1 MNRTGFVLNLPNVLT
16 LARILITPLFIICLI
31 KGSYAMAL
39 LVFTLAGVTDGLDGL
54 LARLMDQRTTV
65 GAFLDPIADKLLLVS
80 AFVTLAVQGMIPAWL
95 TVVVISRDVLIIVG
109 IAILEVSRV
118 DYQIQPSMV
127 SKCTTV
133 AQLATIFLLLLSTQT
148 TALAHALLPVYWLTT
163 ALSIASGL
171 HYVYLGI
178 QIMPDAE
185 NGSGPGNE

>member
-1 MNRTGFVLNLPNVLT
+1 MNRTGFVLNWPNVLT

-39 LVFTLAGVTDGLDGL
+39 LIFTLAGVTDGLDGL
-54 LARLMDQRTTV
+54 LARLMDQRTTI

-80 AFVTLAVQGMIPAWL
+80 AFVTLAVQEMIPAWL

-148 TALAHALLPVYWLTT
+148 TVLAHALLPVYWLTT

>member
-1 MNRTGFVLNLPNVLT
+1 MNRTGFVLNLPNGLT

-31 KGSYAMAL
+31 KGAYAMAL

-54 LARLMDQRTTV
+54 LARLLDQKTTV
-65 GAFLDPIADKLLLVS
+65 GAVLDPIADKLLLLS
-80 AFVTLAVQGMIPAWL
+80 AFVTLAVQEMIPAWL
-95 TVVVISRDVLIIVG
+95 TVVVISRDVLIFIG

-118 DYQIQPSMV
+118 TYRIQPSMV

-148 TALAHALLPVYWLTT
+148 TALQHALPPVYGLTT

-178 QIMPDAE
+178 TIMPETGNDA
-185 NGSGPGNE
+185 GPGDP

>member
-80 AFVTLAVQGMIPAWL
+80 AFVTLAAQGMLPAWL

-148 TALAHALLPVYWLTT
+148 TVLAHALLPVYWLTT

>member
-1 MNRTGFVLNLPNVLT
+1 M
-16 LARILITPLFIICLI
+16 
-31 KGSYAMAL
+31 
-39 LVFTLAGVTDGLDGL
+39 
-54 LARLMDQRTTV
+54 
-65 GAFLDPIADKLLLVS
+65 
-80 AFVTLAVQGMIPAWL
+80 
-95 TVVVISRDVLIIVG
+95 
-109 IAILEVSRV
+109 

-148 TALAHALLPVYWLTT
+148 TVLAHALLPVYWLTT

>member
-1 MNRTGFVLNLPNVLT
+1 MLT

-39 LVFTLAGVTDGLDGL
+39 LIFTLAGVTDGLDGL

-80 AFVTLAVQGMIPAWL
+80 AFVTLAVQEMIPAWL

-148 TALAHALLPVYWLTT
+148 TVLAHALLPVYWLTT

-171 HYVYLGI
+171 HYVYLGVK
-178 QIMPDAE
+178 IMPDTE

>member
-1 MNRTGFVLNLPNVLT
+1 MNRTGFVLNLPNILT

-31 KGSYAMAL
+31 KEAYATAL
-39 LVFTLAGVTDGLDGL
+39 LIFTLAGVTDGLDGL
-54 LARLMDQRTTV
+54 LARLMDQRTTI

-80 AFVTLAVQGMIPAWL
+80 AFVTLAVQGIIPAWL

-133 AQLATIFLLLLSTQT
+133 AQLATIFLLLLSIHT
-148 TALAHALLPVYWLTT
+148 TALEHALLPVYWLTT
-163 ALSIASGL
+163 ALSVASGL
-171 HYVYLGI
+171 HYVYLGVK
-178 QIMPDAE
+178 IMPATE
-185 NGSGPGNE
+185 NDGGPGDG

>member
-1 MNRTGFVLNLPNVLT
+1 MNRTGFVLNWPNVLT

-54 LARLMDQRTTV
+54 LARLMDQRTTI

-80 AFVTLAVQGMIPAWL
+80 AFVTLAVQEMIPAWL

-148 TALAHALLPVYWLTT
+148 TVLAHALLPVYWLTT

>member
-1 MNRTGFVLNLPNVLT
+1 MNRTGFVLNWPNVLT

-39 LVFTLAGVTDGLDGL
+39 LIFTLAGVTDGLDGL

-80 AFVTLAVQGMIPAWL
+80 AFVTLAVQEMIPAWL

-148 TALAHALLPVYWLTT
+148 TVLAHALLPVYWLTT
-163 ALSIASGL
+163 ALSVASGL
-171 HYVYLGI
+171 HYVYLGLK
-178 QIMPDAE
+178 IMPETE
-185 NGSGPGNE
+185 NGSGNRRD